1 MKKRAELMVKGLFDP
16 QVSLIQA
23 HHTIHLRYN
32 KEMDAWKMKM
42 EKEGVLEQI
51 TNLAAKKASLK
62 KQSKTD

>member
-1 MKKRAELMVKGLFDP
+1 
-16 QVSLIQA
+16 
-23 HHTIHLRYN
+23 
-32 KEMDAWKMKM
+32 MKM